1 MKKKT
6 TKTKSPEKKAPAKKQ
21 AKKTSEKKQTPKAKS
36 EPDKPK
42 LIKPIKSGV
51 LCIGCKA
58 DIPKQRLAACPGT
71 TTCVSCSNVK
81 TKKPIIVQQG
91 VKDHTYI
98 ETIIVDADVYEK
110 YISIEHMERK
120 RLGIDINN
128 DKDEKEPKKE

>member
-1 MKKKT
+1 MKDN
-6 TKTKSPEKKAPAKKQ
+6 KQ
-21 AKKTSEKKQTPKAKS
+21 DSEKNS
-36 EPDKPK
+36 IE
-42 LIKPIKSGV
+42 PIKSGV
-51 LCIGCKA
+51 LCVECKA
-58 DIPKQRLAACPGT
+58 DIPKQRLKACPGT
-71 TTCVSCSNVK
+71 MTCVNCSNVK